1 MFKSI
6 FAFLVMLII
15 LCSSCN
21 ASSNERMGAGKAVV
35 LGVVEGLTEYLP
47 VSSTGHLNVTEKL
60 LGIGTNQED
69 KEAIDAYT
77 ICIQFGA
84 IIAVLWL
91 YYGRIKQV
99 VMGIL
104 GKNIKGRIL
113 AINLLIAFLP
123 AVIIGLLFEKPIK
136 THLFG
141 IVPVIIAWF
150 VGGFLILAISKK
162 IDKSRYSKL
171 NLDSITYKQAALIG
185 LIQCIAMWPGVSRSL
200 AVIVGAVLVGLSLPA
215 AVEFSFLL
223 GLITLSAAAGFDAI
237 KHGKLIVSTFGIVD
251 PLIGGIA
258 AFVSAIFAVKWMV
271 NYLNQKGMNVFG
283 YYRIAAAL
291 IISILL
297 LTGVIKL

>member
-1 MFKSI
+1 MLKSI
-6 FAFLVMLII
+6 FVLLIVI
-15 LCSSCN
+15 IFCSSCN
-21 ASSNERMGAGKAVV
+21 ASSKEKIGIGKAVV

-47 VSSTGHLNVTEKL
+47 ISSTGHLNVAEKL
-60 LGIGTNQED
+60 LGVGIN
-69 KEAIDAYT
+69 KKNKNAIDAYT
-77 ICIQFGA
+77 VCIQFGA

-99 VMGIL
+99 VLGIL
-104 GKNIKGRIL
+104 GRNKKGRIL

-123 AVIIGLLFEKPIK
+123 AVIIGLLFEKHIK

-141 IVPVIIAWF
+141 MVPVIIAWF
-150 VGGFLILAISKK
+150 IGGFVILLMSRRV
-162 IDKSRYSKL
+162 DKSRLSKF
-171 NLDSITYKQAALIG
+171 NLDSITYKQALIIG

-200 AVIVGAVLVGLSLPA
+200 AVILGAVFVGLSLPA

-237 KHGKLIVSTFGIVD
+237 KHGGLIVSTFGIVD
-251 PLIGGIA
+251 PIIGGVA

-283 YYRIAAAL
+283 YYRITAAL
-291 IISILL
+291 IIAILL
-297 LTGVIKL
+297 LTGIIKH